1 MNTYDYN
8 ISDIVN
14 KYSRH
19 VAMLSYTYT
28 KNIADAEDIA
38 QDVFL
43 QLVKSN
49 KNLKMNNIYAHG
61 FSHHINKSKNH

>member
-19 VAMLSYTYT
+19 VAMLSDKLGY
-28 KNIADAEDIA
+28 ICSESPRG
-38 QDVFL
+38 
-43 QLVKSN
+43 VKQHFPVAGE
-49 KNLKMNNIYAHG
+49 KTE
-61 FSHHINKSKNH
+61 